1 MSLLKSIPCF
11 FQLLIKLTSVFSCEV
26 SDTVNEGNSE
36 YNLDEPTMEEK
47 LATMNLVNRNDENA
61 DTQEQSLSMA
71 PPSADSVNI
80 LLKQALRADDNASL
94 LNCLYNRDEK
104 VFLLLVLL
112 WLKAALNF
120 VSVITL
126 QYLIFLNFFGDC
138 DHYKVKKEPA
148 EVLLTHCSCLSYD
161 LGGPILSVKD
171 G

>member
-1 MSLLKSIPCF
+1 LLKSTPCF
-11 FQLLIKLTSVFSCEV
+11 FQLLIKLPSVFCGEV

-36 YNLDEPTMEEK
+36 YNIDEPTMEER
-47 LATMNLVNRNDENA
+47 LATMNLVSRNDENA
-61 DTQEQSLSMA
+61 DAQEQSLSMA

-120 VSVITL
+120 VSVVTL
-126 QYLIFLNFFGDC
+126 QYLIFLKKNWDC
-138 DHYKVKKEPA
+138 DHYKETKRTCRSA
-148 EVLLTHCSCLSYD
+148 LNSLLLSE
-161 LGGPILSVKD
+161 L
-171 G
+171 

>member
-1 MSLLKSIPCF
+1 VKFQTRSIREI
-11 FQLLIKLTSVFSCEV
+11 QSIILTK
-26 SDTVNEGNSE
+26 
-36 YNLDEPTMEEK
+36 PTTEER

-80 LLKQALRADDNASL
+80 LLKQALRVDDNASL